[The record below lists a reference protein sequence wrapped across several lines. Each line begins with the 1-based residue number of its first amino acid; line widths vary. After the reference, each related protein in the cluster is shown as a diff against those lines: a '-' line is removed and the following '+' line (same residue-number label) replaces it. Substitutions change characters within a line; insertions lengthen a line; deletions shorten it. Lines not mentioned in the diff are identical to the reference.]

1 MARGEHGGQTSTSG
15 LLGGL
20 SPQIEEKLS
29 GNRKPCLMF
38 TVACVLSS
46 IFALSALSIIT
57 NSCEERI
64 SASTFRSAS
73 MERMAQNYRMHSFY
87 SSEDHSPSKKRK
99 IDSEEIVIDD
109 VFKKSYNTNLKNI
122 VFGIAASSKLWQSRK
137 YYVREWW
144 QKRTMRGYVWLE
156 TPINGTW
163 DEFAP
168 PFKISANTSQ
178 FKYSRPKGNRAA
190 LRLTRIVTE
199 TFKLGLK
206 NVDWFVMGDDDTIIF
221 TDNLVRML
229 SNYDPKQM
237 HYIGSHSES
246 HVQNTR
252 FSYSMAY
259 GGGGFAISYPLARA
273 LATTQDG
280 CLNRYPE
287 LFGSDDRVHAC
298 ITELGVPITKNQG
311 FHQFDIR
318 GNPMGLLAAHPM
330 TPVLSIH
337 HLDII
342 GSLFPRKSRL
352 VALRLLMRA
361 ARVEQASM
369 FQQTITYAQQR
380 RYSFSISSGYVVRV
394 YQGFVAPWELEEAPR
409 TFYSWYGSK
418 NHDHFPF
425 DVREI
430 PDDPCE
436 KPTLFFLSKRFLN
449 NTASGCIETVYL
461 KHRLSESNS
470 NGCDERINSVE
481 RIRVRS
487 TPLDHS
493 WFMPRRLCGRV
504 ETWKNDTIDIFVRPC
519 QQGEL
524 VVGVH

>member
-1 MARGEHGGQTSTSG
+1 
-15 LLGGL
+15 
-20 SPQIEEKLS
+20 
-29 GNRKPCLMF
+29 MF

-280 CLNRYPE
+280 CLNRYCSSLQFRLIGRLYCLKSAKLIFRRLQLTVSRASNSRKRNDCHFCPVRT
-287 LFGSDDRVHAC
+287 LFVDS
-298 ITELGVPITKNQG
+298 TLMTKCG
-311 FHQFDIR
+311 ISRRYAISSKIWSYPFLYVIVRWCFISTLFPDIR
-318 GNPMGLLAAHPM
+318 SYSGVMIGFM
-330 TPVLSIH
+330 RVLQN
-337 HLDII
+337 LE
-342 GSLFPRKSRL
+342 FQ
-352 VALRLLMRA
+352 LR
-361 ARVEQASM
+361 
-369 FQQTITYAQQR
+369 
-380 RYSFSISSGYVVRV
+380 
-394 YQGFVAPWELEEAPR
+394 
-409 TFYSWYGSK
+409 
-418 NHDHFPF
+418 
-425 DVREI
+425 
-430 PDDPCE
+430 
-436 KPTLFFLSKRFLN
+436 
-449 NTASGCIETVYL
+449 
-461 KHRLSESNS
+461 
-470 NGCDERINSVE
+470 
-481 RIRVRS
+481 RIRGS
-487 TPLDHS
+487 T
-493 WFMPRRLCGRV
+493 R
-504 ETWKNDTIDIFVRPC
+504 
-519 QQGEL
+519 
-524 VVGVH
+524 